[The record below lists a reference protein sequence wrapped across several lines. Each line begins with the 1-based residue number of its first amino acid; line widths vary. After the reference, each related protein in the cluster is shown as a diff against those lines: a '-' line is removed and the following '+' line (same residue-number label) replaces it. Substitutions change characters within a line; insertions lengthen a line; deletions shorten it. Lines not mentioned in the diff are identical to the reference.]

1 MIGNTTWELEAAMG
15 RSKMGQEMLTV
26 DANATRRR
34 VLGGL
39 AAGGALLTGAGRAL
53 AQAQSRLHFLV
64 PARAGGGWDQTA
76 RAVADAMT
84 KAKLV
89 QSATLEHVSGGGGAK
104 AISYLITTGAT
115 QQDTLMVGS
124 TPIVLRAVRGATPS
138 YHELQPIASLI
149 GDYTVIAVRA
159 NGPFADFSS
168 LVSAIRRDPSSV
180 RVAGSSLRGGLD
192 HVLAARAF
200 STAAGVEPREIVY
213 LPYDAGGNAVTA
225 LLTDQ
230 VNVLSGGLGEILG
243 SPEASQLRVI
253 AVTAAERVP
262 DAPNLPTLR
271 ELGYDVTFINW
282 RGFFGAPQMPAATA
296 DAHAVLLGRLLETP
310 AWETVRSRYAWQ
322 TLYRPRAEFGAFL
335 AEQEATAKRVLAALD
350 II

>member
-1 MIGNTTWELEAAMG
+1 MH
-15 RSKMGQEMLTV
+15 RSMMGQESLTV
-26 DANATRRR
+26 DGGATRRR

-39 AAGGALLTGAGRAL
+39 AAAGAVLAGAGGSL
-53 AQAQSRLHFLV
+53 AQEQNRLHFLV

-89 QSATLEHVSGGGGAK
+89 RSATLEHVSGGGGAK
-104 AISYLITTGAT
+104 AISYLMTTGAT
-115 QQDTLMVGS
+115 QQDTLMVSS

-138 YHELQPIASLI
+138 YRELQPIASLI

-168 LVSAIRRDPSSV
+168 LVSAVRRDPSRV
-180 RVAGSSLRGGLD
+180 RVAGGSLRGGMD

-200 STAAGVEPREIVY
+200 SISSGVEPREVVY
-213 LPYDAGGNAVTA
+213 LPYDAGGNAVSA
-225 LLTDQ
+225 LMTDQ
-230 VNVLSGGLGEILG
+230 VNVLSVGLGEILAA
-243 SPEASQLRVI
+243 PEASQIRVL
-253 AVTAAERVP
+253 AVTAAERLP
-262 DAPNLPTLR
+262 EAPNLPTLR
-271 ELGYDVTFINW
+271 ELGHDVTFINW

-296 DAHAVLLGRLLETP
+296 DAHAVLIGRLLETP
-310 AWETVRSRYAWQ
+310 AWEATRARYAWQ
-322 TLYRPRAEFGAFL
+322 TLYRPRADFAAFL
-335 AEQEATAKRVLAALD
+335 AQQEATAKRVLAALD